1 MKKLSSLLLVAA
13 LLLSLFTLPVSAAG
27 TTISASSATTN
38 PGGTVTITATLSGN
52 PGIAALVITP
62 KCDYGNIAFAAA
74 SGGNISGFNI
84 TTGANIVFDA
94 GSNVTGN
101 GVLAS
106 ATFVV
111 TPDAAPGSYD
121 VYFVVRSASNYSQ
134 EPVSISTV
142 KGTIKVVCA
151 THSYGGYTNANA
163 TSHTRTCSACGNVET
178 TGHRWDGGTQ
188 NKTPNCKET
197 GNKLYTCPDCGATK
211 NETLGKTNDHT
222 FGGWSQTSAPSCTG
236 KGSESRTC
244 STCQKVETRSIN
256 ATGHSMGNWATTKE
270 AKCTTAGEQTRSC
283 SKCSHKETKS
293 IATLGHSFSNP
304 TVTKQPTCTE
314 TGIESGKCTRCGQQT
329 TNTIKATG
337 HKMANYTVTLEPT
350 CTAEGTKA
358 GTCSVCGASA
368 TQAIPATGHSFGEA
382 VVTKEATES
391 ETGVKTATCTVCGE
405 TQEEEIPY
413 LSEVVPED
421 EEIDTPND
429 IEESLNDKKGNS
441 AWIWIVIGVAVVG
454 VAAVVVFIILEDKKK
469 AEE

>member
-1 MKKLSSLLLVAA
+1 MKKFAA
-13 LLLSLFTLPVSAAG
+13 LFLAATLLLSLFSLTVSAAG
-27 TTISASSATTN
+27 ATISASSVTTT
-38 PGGTVTITATLSGN
+38 PGSKVTITATLSGN
-52 PGIAALVITP
+52 PGIAALIISP
-62 KCDYGNIAFAAA
+62 KCDYGNIAFATA
-74 SGGNISGFNI
+74 SEGNISGFNV

-94 GSNVTGN
+94 ASNVTEN

-111 TPDAAPGSYD
+111 IDDAVPGTYD
-121 VYFVVRSASNYSQ
+121 VYFVVRSASNADM
-134 EPVSISTV
+134 ENVSISTV

-163 TSHTRTCSACGNVET
+163 SSHTRTCSACGNVET

-188 NKTPNCKET
+188 TKPASCKET
-197 GNKLYTCPDCGATK
+197 GNKLYTCLDCGATK
-211 NETLGKTNDHT
+211 NETIAKTNNHT

-244 STCQKVETRSIN
+244 STCQKVESRDIK
-256 ATGHSMGNWATTKE
+256 ATGHSMGNWTTTKE

-293 IATLGHSFSNP
+293 IAALGHSFSNP

-314 TGIESGKCTRCGQQT
+314 TGIESGKCTRCNQQT
-329 TNTIKATG
+329 TNTIRATG
-337 HKMANYTVTLEPT
+337 HKMTSFTVTLEPT

-368 TQAIPATGHSFGEA
+368 QEAIPATGHTFGEA
-382 VVTKEATES
+382 VVTKEATET
-391 ETGVKTATCTVCGE
+391 ETGVKTATCTACGE

-413 LSEVVPED
+413 LSEVIPED
-421 EEIDTPND
+421 EETDTPND
-429 IEESLNDKKGNS
+429 MEEPAHDKKGNT
-441 AWIWIVIGVAVVG
+441 AWIWIVVGVAVVG
-454 VAAVVVFIILEDKKK
+454 VAAIVAYIILKDKKK
-469 AEE
+469 TEE